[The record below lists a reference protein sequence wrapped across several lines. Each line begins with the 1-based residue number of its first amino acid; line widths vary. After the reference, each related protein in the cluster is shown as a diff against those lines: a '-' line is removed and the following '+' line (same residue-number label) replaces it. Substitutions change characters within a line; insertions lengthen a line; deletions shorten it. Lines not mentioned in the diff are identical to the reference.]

1 MNKAMRH
8 WSVVLMVLSLTACGS
23 QAAGSAAAGA
33 GAGATS
39 TESVAVDGAQAFAT
53 CANCHTRQAGAAHRS
68 GPNLHGVVGRRAGAA
83 TGFGYSPALRA
94 SGIVWDAQTLDAYLR
109 APTQRV
115 PGTRMTTVTADAGK
129 RQALIEYL
137 SAP

>member
-8 WSVVLMVLSLTACGS
+8 WPVVLMVLSLTACGS
-23 QAAGSAAAGA
+23 QAAGSAGAGA
-33 GAGATS
+33 GAGVS
-39 TESVAVDGAQAFAT
+39 TEPVAVDGAQAFAT
-53 CANCHTRQAGAAHRS
+53 CANCHAHQAGAAHRS

-83 TGFGYSPALRA
+83 AGFGYSPALRA

-129 RQALIEYL
+129 RQALIDYL
-137 SAP
+137 STP